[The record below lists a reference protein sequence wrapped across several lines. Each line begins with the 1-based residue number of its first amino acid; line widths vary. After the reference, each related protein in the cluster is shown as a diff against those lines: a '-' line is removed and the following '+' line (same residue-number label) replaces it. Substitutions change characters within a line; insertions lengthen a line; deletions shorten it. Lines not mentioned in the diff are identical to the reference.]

1 VLPKLT
7 AVECVERT
15 ISQLQDKKDRIA
27 QRAKEISAQRQELGF
42 AVHAN
47 NDKAAAK
54 KLSDLNAEFLTLAG
68 ETESIDGA
76 LTEAQKRLTAA
87 KQVAAGE
94 VAKAN
99 AAEIKELL
107 TVFAAVA
114 SDIDEALA
122 DFATSTFELRDVVN
136 KLHGLGCNFPN
147 HNQVESLGS
156 RVVLTAIGQSL
167 FKRAVETLAPGERRT
182 FVPMVATWI
191 ANIENTHVK
200 PLLDPEQAKEP
211 TVVAPDAKER
221 RARARAILRELA
233 ACGPEL
239 DVVAPHP
246 DGGGFYSPGN
256 APLVKKT
263 AELANSLLTELKALK
278 LTDLSFP
285 NYRWDL
291 ASKEELRKALIVVMH
306 DGWRYTPPG
315 ERRPVTPGQRQ
326 PSAVTFG
333 KLFGAWTEALR
344 ADLSDQAINET
355 EQANEAA

>member
-1 VLPKLT
+1 MLPKLT
-7 AVECVERT
+7 PVECVEKT

-54 KLSDLNAEFLTLAG
+54 KLADLNAEFLTLAG

-94 VAKAN
+94 VAKAS
-99 AAEIKELL
+99 AVEIRNLL
-107 TVFAAVA
+107 TVFATVA
-114 SDIDEALA
+114 QDMDEALA
-122 DFATSTFELRDVVN
+122 DFATSSHELRDVVN
-136 KLHGLGCNFPN
+136 KLHNLGCNFPN

-182 FVPMVATWI
+182 FAPMVATWCET
-191 ANIENTHVK
+191 IERTHIG
-200 PLLDPEQAKEP
+200 PLLRDPEQPKERP
-211 TVVAPDAKER
+211 VASPDAS
-221 RARARAILRELA
+221 RARALAILRELA
-233 ACGPEL
+233 ANGPEL

-256 APLVKKT
+256 PPLVKKT
-263 AELANSLLTELKALK
+263 AELASDLLTELRALQLTKAVPGLFE
-278 LTDLSFP
+278 SVGFP
-285 NYRWDL
+285 
-291 ASKEELRKALIVVMH
+291 AGSE
-306 DGWRYTPPG
+306 
-315 ERRPVTPGQRQ
+315 
-326 PSAVTFG
+326 
-333 KLFGAWTEALR
+333 
-344 ADLSDQAINET
+344 
-355 EQANEAA
+355 